1 MPKINKLPEISENW
15 VVQKS
20 NPLKTLADSKMTLFH
35 LKVLDTYLSRINS
48 HNPEERYVKFTKG
61 ELEQILGVTK
71 MHKTELDRRLDGLFR
86 AVTIHDENKPNK
98 FVKIGLFAR
107 AECEMAKNGQWE
119 VVLACTQEA
128 MEYIFNID
136 NIGYLRYRLKNV
148 IALKS
153 KYSYILYIYLADN
166 KFRES
171 WEISVDN
178 LRALL
183 DCKAETYQKFYRFNN
198 LILSKCQSEINGKTD
213 IMFTYTSIKKGKYVE
228 KVRFTVEEVQES
240 QTAEEVNPELKQ
252 HLLTFCLTN
261 YPEINPIRAD
271 ELVEETLTAMQ
282 GRKITDI
289 FKYAETVLKQKAD
302 NLRKEKSKPKYT
314 YSRSK
319 DLYAE
324 DASRPQSYDLEEF
337 EKMAVNFAEY
347 IDEPQQ
353 KIPEP
358 EPVNKKLQSLQEFT
372 QEEEP
377 SAPEPKQPK
386 TGIDQEYYIAT
397 MDYIMQKDGFDISF
411 SDMIAKC
418 EEVQAKI
425 KSLAEHSIPVP
436 PPSDEIIA
444 SFFR

>member
-1 MPKINKLPEISENW
+1 MPKINKLPEVSENW

-48 HNPEERYVKFTKG
+48 HKPEERYVKFTKG

-86 AVTIHDENKPNK
+86 AVTIHDENKLNK
-98 FVKIGLFAR
+98 FVKIGLFAK

-166 KFRES
+166 KFRET
-171 WEISVDN
+171 WEISADD
-178 LRALL
+178 LRELL
-183 DCKAETYQKFYRFNN
+183 DCKAETYRKFYRFNN
-198 LILSKCQSEINGKTD
+198 LILSKCQNEINDKTD
-213 IMFTYTSIKKGKYVE
+213 IKFTYTPIKKGKYVE
-228 KVRFTVEEVQES
+228 KVKFEVTEQQEIQS
-240 QTAEEVNPELKQ
+240 PSAIDVNPGLHQ
-252 HLLTFCLTN
+252 HLLTLCQTK
-261 YPEINPIRAD
+261 YPDIDSIRAD
-271 ELVEETLTAMQ
+271 ELIQETLTAMQ
-282 GRKITDI
+282 GRQITDS

-302 NLRKEKSKPKYT
+302 KIKKEKSKQQYT
-314 YSRSK
+314 YSRSR

-324 DASRPQSYDLEEF
+324 AASRPQSYDLEEF

-353 KIPEP
+353 TILEP
-358 EPVNKKLQSLQEFT
+358 EP
-372 QEEEP
+372 P
-377 SAPEPKQPK
+377 APEPKQPEATQ
-386 TGIDQEYYIAT
+386 TGTAQEYYLYT
-397 MDYIMQKDGFDISF
+397 MSYLIDKHGTDMDFVQK
-411 SDMIAKC
+411 IAKA
-418 EEVQAKI
+418 EEIRDKI
-425 KSLAEHSIPVP
+425 KTLEKNHIPVP
-436 PPSDEIIA
+436 APTDDIIA
-444 SFFR
+444 SFLK